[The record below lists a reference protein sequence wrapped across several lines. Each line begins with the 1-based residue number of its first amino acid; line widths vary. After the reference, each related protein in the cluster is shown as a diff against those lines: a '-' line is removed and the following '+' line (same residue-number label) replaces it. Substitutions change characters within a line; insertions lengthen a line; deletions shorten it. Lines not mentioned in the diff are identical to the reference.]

1 MRSICLICRAFR
13 SLKHHDAVAETVKKL
28 SALRKWAIKAE
39 VEEEKLE
46 DAIDDCEE
54 QAEMKKI
61 IVELMLE
68 ARLPQ

>member
-1 MRSICLICRAFR
+1 M
-13 SLKHHDAVAETVKKL
+13 KKL
-28 SALRKWAIKAE
+28 SALRKWAIKAD

-68 ARLPQ
+68 ATFSQ